1 MIEEIPA
8 LLFDTRSIQRF
19 IYTGNK
25 LRTNIG
31 ASYLVTH
38 VFDQQLVPVLMAE
51 GFTVDADSWK
61 KRLPLEKL
69 SLPQQAIFASNGG
82 GSALVLFS
90 TGTSQDT
97 LLSIVQHFSRQLLV
111 LIPGLHIGAAF
122 GILDPSRFQESL
134 SQLYDKLKTT
144 QNRVFPVVN
153 IPYTGLTLR
162 CPVNGETAHR
172 YEEKSPLSGNQHF
185 FSQETYTKLQASK
198 MAMKELENR
207 LSQDKMESI
216 CSRYRFPLEL
226 SELGMVQ
233 NEKNYFAIV
242 HIDGNNMGL
251 KFQSCQTPEERSQL
265 SEEVAQKTWDSFVR
279 LLESIEDEYGEYLKS
294 PDIPAGKTPGAIEN
308 TRPYLPIRPLILG
321 GDDITFVCASSMALA
336 YVRRFMDYLMDP
348 HIGGARL
355 KAAKSID
362 SCAGIAILKTTY
374 PFFRGYELAE
384 QLCDAA
390 KQKMRATGPSCW
402 LDFAILHGEQ
412 APTLEEIRTQEY
424 TGVTGREG
432 GLHFGPYQVGNQE
445 NNQKD
450 SAHYYDLENLLLAV
464 QGFQK
469 GCMSSSNAKELRF
482 ALQHGKAAIRQFRA
496 QLEHIGQHLP
506 LVPDWKNCLEEG
518 NDLFLQGRTPYV
530 DAIELLDFLPKGGD
544 SNED

>member
-162 CPVNGETAHR
+162 CPVNGETANR

-450 SAHYYDLENLLLAV
+450 SAHYHDLENLLLAV

-469 GCMSSSNAKELRF
+469 GCMSSSNAKKLRF

>member
-162 CPVNGETAHR
+162 CPVNGETANR
-172 YEEKSPLSGNQHF
+172 YEEKSSLSGNQHF

-321 GDDITFVCASSMALA
+321 GDDITFICASSMALA

-450 SAHYYDLENLLLAV
+450 SAHYHDLENLLLAV

>member
-162 CPVNGETAHR
+162 CPVNGETANR

-450 SAHYYDLENLLLAV
+450 SAHYHDLENLLLAV